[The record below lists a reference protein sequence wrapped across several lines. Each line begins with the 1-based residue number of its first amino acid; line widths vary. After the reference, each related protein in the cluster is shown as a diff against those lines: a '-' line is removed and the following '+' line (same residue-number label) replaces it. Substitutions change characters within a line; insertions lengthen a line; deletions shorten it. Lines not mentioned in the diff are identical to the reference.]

1 MFCLLWQK
9 NKSVN
14 KYTGKHINDK
24 IERIVPTIWEEHCL
38 ECSPPEC
45 YKSCEKYRRREDG
58 SCIRLQTAYQLQ
70 MNSTGFTDTLQ
81 LSSLENGQK

>member
-45 YKSCEKYRRREDG
+45 YKSCEKYRRR
-58 SCIRLQTAYQLQ
+58 
-70 MNSTGFTDTLQ
+70 
-81 LSSLENGQK
+81 